1 MFRKLF
7 SKALLSVVMDKSAR
21 ENLKHKR
28 IIKKARKISSG
39 EGPGKTPEVEDPQE
53 LIAAS
58 LKAAEEELASK
69 PEMTPDRRALIQ
81 RALAVQ
87 RSQSKVLDS
96 LSEEQREKLYVVALK
111 SLKADPGAMVRKRPL
126 QEKKKLK

>member
-1 MFRKLF
+1 MIRKLF

-21 ENLKHKR
+21 ENLENKR
-28 IIKKARKISSG
+28 IIKKARKASS
-39 EGPGKTPEVEDPQE
+39 EAVPRKAPEVEDPRE

-69 PEMTPDRRALIQ
+69 PEMAPDRRALIQ

-87 RSQSKVLDS
+87 RSKSHVLDS
-96 LSEEQREKLYVVALK
+96 LSDEQREKLYVVALK
-111 SLKADPGAMVRKRPL
+111 SLKADPSAMVRKRPPKG
-126 QEKKKLK
+126 EKKRK

>member
-28 IIKKARKISSG
+28 IIKKAREISSG
-39 EGPGKTPEVEDPQE
+39 EGPGETPEVEDPQE

-81 RALAVQ
+81 KALAVQ
-87 RSQSKVLDS
+87 RSQAHLLES
-96 LSEEQREKLYVVALK
+96 LSEEQREKLYVVAMRSLK
-111 SLKADPGAMVRKRPL
+111 SDPGAMVRKNTPKRG
-126 QEKKKLK
+126 KKRK

>member
-1 MFRKLF
+1 MFGKLF
-7 SKALLSVVMDKSAR
+7 SKALLSMFMDKSAR

-28 IIKKARKISSG
+28 IVKKARKASSE
-39 EGPGKTPEVEDPQE
+39 EGPGKAPEVEDPQE

-69 PEMTPDRRALIQ
+69 PEMTPDRQALIQ
-81 RALAVQ
+81 KALAVQ

-96 LSEEQREKLYVVALK
+96 LSDEQREKLYVVALK
-111 SLKADPGAMVRKRPL
+111 SLKADPGAMVRKRSPKGG
-126 QEKKKLK
+126 KKRK

>member
-1 MFRKLF
+1 MLKKLF

-21 ENLKHKR
+21 ENLENKR
-28 IIKKARKISSG
+28 TIKKVGKISS
-39 EGPGKTPEVEDPQE
+39 EAVPSKAPEVEDPRE

-69 PEMTPDRRALIQ
+69 PELTPDRQALIQ

-87 RSQSKVLDS
+87 RSKSHVLDS
-96 LSEEQREKLYVVALK
+96 LSDEQREKLYVVAMK
-111 SLKADPGAMVRKRPL
+111 SLEADPGAMVRKRPPKG
-126 QEKKKLK
+126 KKKRK